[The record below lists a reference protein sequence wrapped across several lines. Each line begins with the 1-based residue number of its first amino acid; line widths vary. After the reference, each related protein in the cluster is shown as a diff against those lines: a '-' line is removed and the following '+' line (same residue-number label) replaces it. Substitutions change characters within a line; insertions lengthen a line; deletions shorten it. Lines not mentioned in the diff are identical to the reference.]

1 MNGIKG
7 KIIRILPWLILACAL
22 VYTIG
27 AYALYGE
34 CGLDSDISSEMVLA
48 ELLNEEGRLIS
59 PNWCYSTELR
69 VISPVPLY
77 QLGLRIFPGNWH
89 AAHTLGLG
97 LALVLSALAVVYMG
111 LGAGLGAGA
120 VLCGAVLV
128 LPVSE
133 IHRFLFSTGGFYTG
147 YVILSGVIIGLLLRF
162 PRAVRKL
169 PYAAA
174 LVALGFV
181 GGLSGVRMPMILMAP
196 LFMACALEAFDA
208 LRSAPSLRALMDT
221 DAAKKPPNIFGPSFK
236 ILRMSQRSNI
246 KKIMAYKMLFFNA
259 E

>member
-1 MNGIKG
+1 
-7 KIIRILPWLILACAL
+7 
-22 VYTIG
+22 
-27 AYALYGE
+27 
-34 CGLDSDISSEMVLA
+34 
-48 ELLNEEGRLIS
+48 
-59 PNWCYSTELR
+59 
-69 VISPVPLY
+69 
-77 QLGLRIFPGNWH
+77 
-89 AAHTLGLG
+89 
-97 LALVLSALAVVYMG
+97 MG

-221 DAAKKPPNIFGPSFK
+221 DTAKFTVGTLVCCAAMAVGYLVNAKVLSGAYHFLAHEDRIMGTLDLSGVLLQLERIIAYFGYRPDVPLMSMRGICNVMTVFVCALMALCL
-236 ILRMSQRSNI
+236 ISNLLRRRERCGHSSV
-246 KKIMAYKMLFFNA
+246 FFRNNHFRRVFP